1 MNRNTYAEA
10 EFEAWHGGSCRG
22 SARPG
27 DSGPDAATAP
37 PSRQLSKVQDMGWK
51 EATGRGW
58 QAGLGMLAPQVVKTL
73 YFCLS
78 GHSCQESWGKRGR
91 RAIL

>member
-1 MNRNTYAEA
+1 MGVHA
-10 EFEAWHGGSCRG
+10 GGQQG
-22 SARPG
+22 LETQAQTQPQLLRP
-27 DSGPDAATAP
+27 DNFQ
-37 PSRQLSKVQDMGWK
+37 RVQDMGWK